1 MNQVRDWSGHC
12 QRCFNQTDT
21 HIMSMFDVALI
32 CMTCY
37 DSERDHPR
45 YEEAREIETAAAK
58 DGNLN
63 YAGIGKPEDL
73 QRRLCQ
79 WPGTQ
84 C

>member
-1 MNQVRDWSGHC
+1 
-12 QRCFNQTDT
+12 
-21 HIMSMFDVALI
+21 MSMFDVALI

-73 QRRLCQ
+73 
-79 WPGTQ
+79 
-84 C
+84 